1 MRVSIIVPTYNE
13 RDNLLALFE
22 RIAKAVKEL
31 DHEIIVVDDNSPD
44 GTAELAESLSSVY
57 PVKVVKRPGKLGLA
71 SAVVD
76 GLKHATGDVVV
87 VMDADLQHPPEVIPI
102 MLGRM
107 DSCDIVVASRYAR
120 GGGVIGFPWYRR
132 LMSRTAALIAWVLLP
147 ASRRTSDPMSGFFA
161 FRRSLAEGL
170 KVAEPKGYKIL
181 LDLLARNRSARV
193 CDQPYLFMARASGM
207 SKMGLR
213 VVYTYLRHVVK
224 LAFSSL

>member
-57 PVKVVKRPGKLGLA
+57 PVKVVKRPGRLGLA

-193 CDQPYLFMARASGM
+193 CDQPYLFMARASGR

>member
-1 MRVSIIVPTYNE
+1 MRVSVIVPTYNE
-13 RDNLLALFE
+13 RDNLQALFE
-22 RIAKAVKEL
+22 RISRAMKGF
-31 DHEIIVVDDNSPD
+31 DYEIIVVDDNSPD
-44 GTAELAESLSSVY
+44 GTGELAESLSRVY
-57 PVKVVKRPGKLGLA
+57 PVRVVKRPGKLGLA

-107 DSCDIVVASRYAR
+107 NSCDIVVASRYAR
-120 GGGVIGFPWYRR
+120 GGGVFGFPWYRR
-132 LMSRTAALIAWVLLP
+132 LMSRAAALIAWVLLP
-147 ASRRTSDPMSGFFA
+147 ASRKTSDPMSGFFA
-161 FRRSLAEGL
+161 FRRRLAEEL
-170 KVAEPKGYKIL
+170 KIAEPRGYKIL
-181 LDLLARNRSARV
+181 LDLLARYRSARV
-193 CDQPYLFMARASGM
+193 CDQPYFFMARASGK